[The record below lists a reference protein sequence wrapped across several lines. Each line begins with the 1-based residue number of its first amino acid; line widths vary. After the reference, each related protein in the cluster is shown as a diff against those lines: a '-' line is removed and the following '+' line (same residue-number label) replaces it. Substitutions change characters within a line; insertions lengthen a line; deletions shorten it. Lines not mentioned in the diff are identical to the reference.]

1 MNKSQVEKVLTKLL
15 PNILPE
21 HVTDVAFDVHH
32 TAPNEFTL
40 YAVFAVPD
48 DYWDSLDF
56 IQRASL
62 LYKTNLKL
70 RHTIKSYTNIKVVFD
85 PDNTRMINQSQFDK

>member
-1 MNKSQVEKVLTKLL
+1 MNKSQVEKILTKLL

-21 HVTDVAFDVHH
+21 HVTDVAFDVRH
-32 TAPNEFTL
+32 TSQDEFTL

-48 DYWDSLDF
+48 DYWDRLDF
-56 IQRASL
+56 LERASL
-62 LYKTNLKL
+62 LYKTKLKL

>member
-1 MNKSQVEKVLTKLL
+1 MNKSQVEKILTKLL

-21 HVTDVAFDVHH
+21 HVTDVAFDVRH
-32 TAPNEFTL
+32 TSPDEFTL